1 MTGRVVLFG
10 GSGFIGTALRGGL
23 HGDVVAPSRS
33 EVDLAS
39 AQAVASSLRQ
49 GDIVVNAAG
58 YAAATDRSAVG
69 LGRLRRDN
77 VEAVRALAR
86 GAAAADV
93 DRIIHISSVAA
104 MGHKTGHM
112 IREPALLPP
121 RTPYGQSKR
130 DGEVALLAE
139 AGKVPVTIIRP
150 TSIFGEGRG
159 LAALLCRL
167 SDLPVVPVVGR
178 GSALVPFSYVGNLV
192 AAIDHLIDH
201 PVPGGGTFIVGDA
214 TSYPLLRIVRT
225 LARAL
230 GRPHAPV
237 VPVPTLAVRSLGRVE
252 TAVSRRLGRLPLLDP
267 ARIETLTSS
276 ISYSTEA
283 FVGATGFEPPYPL
296 ETALERI
303 ARWYRDARL
312 AAPR

>member
-10 GSGFIGTALRGGL
+10 GAGFIGTALRGGL
-23 HGDVVAPSRS
+23 GRDVVAPTRA

-39 AQAVASSLRQ
+39 GEAVASYLQR
-49 GDIVVNAAG
+49 GDIVINAAG
-58 YAAATDRSAVG
+58 YAAATDTSRSG
-69 LGRLRRDN
+69 LRRLRRDN
-77 VEAVRALAR
+77 VEAVRMLGR
-86 GAAAADV
+86 AAAAAGV
-93 DRIIHISSVAA
+93 DHVIHLSSVAA
-104 MGHKTGHM
+104 MGHRTGRM
-112 IREPALLPP
+112 IREDDLLPP

-139 AGKVPVTIIRP
+139 AGAVPVTIVRP

-167 SDLPVVPVVGR
+167 SDLPVIPVVGG

-192 AAIDHLIDH
+192 AAVDLLVEQ
-201 PVPGGGTFIVGDA
+201 PTAGGRTFIVGDA
-214 TSYPLLRIVRT
+214 ESYPLRRIVTT

-230 GRPHAPV
+230 GRGRAPV

-252 TAVSRRLGRLPLLDP
+252 TALSRRMGRLPLLDP
-267 ARIETLTSS
+267 VRIETLTSS
-276 ISYSTEA
+276 VSYSTAA
-283 FVGATGFEPPYPL
+283 FVEATGFEPPYPL

-303 ARWYRDARL
+303 ATWYRDAHRTP
-312 AAPR
+312 AR